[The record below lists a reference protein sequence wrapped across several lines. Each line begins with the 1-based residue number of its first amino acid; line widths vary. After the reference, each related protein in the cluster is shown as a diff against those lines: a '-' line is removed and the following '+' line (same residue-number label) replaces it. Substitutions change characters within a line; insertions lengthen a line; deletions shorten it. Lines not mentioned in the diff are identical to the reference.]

1 MGVPVVTCPGE
12 TFASRH
18 SLSHLSIVGLTET
31 VAEDFPHYVELAV
44 QLADDLPRLRSLR
57 ADLRQRMAQSPLC
70 DAERFAAN
78 FIRSVRQVWHER
90 MCNSQP
96 ASDG

>member
-1 MGVPVVTCPGE
+1 MGVPVITCPGE

-18 SLSHLSIVGLTET
+18 SLSHLSVVGLTET

-57 ADLRQRMAQSPLC
+57 SELRQRLVRSPLC
-70 DAERFAAN
+70 DSERFAAN
-78 FIRSVRQVWHER
+78 FIPEIRQVWQEHVRSSRPET
-90 MCNSQP
+90 N
-96 ASDG
+96 G